1 MTETLVGEFPTDMA
15 RTKGL
20 VLTLTTVATLIGIQI
35 NAGAESQVVADAS
48 ARSRFP
54 TTEMPGMKYYRTYAP
69 VLFHSMPPTP

>member
-1 MTETLVGEFPTDMA
+1 MA

-35 NAGAESQVVADAS
+35 NAGAESQIVADVS

-54 TTEMPGMKYYRTYAP
+54 RTETPGLKYYRSYAP
-69 VLFHSMPPTP
+69 ASFHSMPPTP